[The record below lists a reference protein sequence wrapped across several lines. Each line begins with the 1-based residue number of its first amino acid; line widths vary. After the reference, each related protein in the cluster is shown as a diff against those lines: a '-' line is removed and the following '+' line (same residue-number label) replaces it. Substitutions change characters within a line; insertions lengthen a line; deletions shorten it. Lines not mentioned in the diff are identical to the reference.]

1 MTQRKSV
8 FVPLLAILS
17 AMALTFSSI
26 GAAYG
31 PSLDRHFGYGWVYT
45 VSADGNRSGL
55 YYEYPFPT
63 DDGGRAVLDHAHRI
77 SKTIT
82 DEGIVLLKNN
92 GVLPLAPME
101 RITPLGIRFLLP
113 VYSGTGSGEASI
125 NAEYVCTPEAGLR
138 AHFQLNET
146 CLSAMKKA
154 PALRI
159 ADDAITP
166 VTQADIADRSVEV
179 YEFAPSVYQ
188 GVVSSCFDSVGV
200 VFIGRI
206 GGESANYATTPLA
219 DGTPHALALT
229 SVEKDA
235 IAFSK
240 GHCRATVAV
249 LNTSNVMEI
258 EELMQGPLACD
269 AIIWLGHPGNTGF
282 QSLGDILAGDVN
294 PSGRTVDIWNTKLLE
309 NPVQANFSD
318 MIYTNT
324 EGMVFSSNYDGTEK
338 PAGLYYIEYEE
349 DVYIGY
355 RYYETAHDIGAIV
368 YGQTNAQGEKIAS
381 GAVNYPFG
389 YGLSYTTFDQQLT
402 GVTYDELSDRISL
415 TVQVSNAGAMDGWE
429 VVQIYSTPPYTEYD
443 AIHGVEKPT
452 KNLVAFDKVF
462 VKSGEAQEITL
473 TFLREELASYG
484 MNIENP
490 NGTRGCYFL
499 EAGDYRLT
507 LGKNSHDAFDSV
519 TIEVDQTVFYHE
531 DYPRQSERN
540 AQQSEI
546 AVAATNRFDDVTA
559 YMHEEDMTI
568 LTRADWMNTQPSAP
582 IHKALAEDRLLRA
595 AQYDPFTDPWT
606 GNEGIF
612 AEKPVEDQSPRSI
625 GLVLA
630 DMRGKT
636 WEDPLWDDYLNQT
649 DFSEDALWQMLLTA
663 SGQTAAVD
671 ALGKPRSMDRDGPQ
685 GISAGRGSRQETYAY
700 CAEVMLGATFHPGL
714 AYDFGQSIGNEALTI
729 GLTGWYGPG
738 LNIHRSAFCGRNFEY
753 YSEDPLLSGK
763 MAASCISGAASR
775 GVLSYMKHFAL
786 NNYEGPAT
794 CLTVW
799 ATEQA
804 IREIYLR
811 SFEIAVKEASC
822 ELSYYER
829 DNAELS
835 RKTMRAA
842 TGIMGA
848 ANHIGVEWCAASY
861 PLLQGVLRKEW
872 GFQGVVITD
881 MSLQLRPG
889 IVDKIFRN
897 GGDMRM
903 YYYETALL
911 DPDSSFARES
921 LRRAVKNICY
931 AYANSNLMQ
940 GLVPGTVV
948 CYGMAPWRM
957 MVYAFDCAVLI
968 AWIAF
973 GVRCIRARNRRELQK
988 QWQERKMNFIG
999 D

>member
-1 MTQRKSV
+1 MKRYKA
-8 FVPLLAILS
+8 FIPLLAILS
-17 AMALTFSSI
+17 VMALMFSVI
-26 GAAYG
+26 GVAYG
-31 PSLDRHFGYGWVYT
+31 PSLDKHFGYGHVST
-45 VSADGNRSGL
+45 KSADDNRSGL
-55 YYEYPFPT
+55 YYEIPFSALN
-63 DDGGRAVLDHAHRI
+63 GEQAVLDHAHSI
-77 SKTIT
+77 SKAIT

-92 GVLPLAPME
+92 GILPLSSKDC
-101 RITPLGIRFLLP
+101 ITPFGLRFLLP
-113 VYSGTGSGEASI
+113 VYSGTGSGKATV
-125 NAEYVCTPEAGLR
+125 NPEYVCTPEAGLR
-138 AHFQLNET
+138 ALFSINESS
-146 CLSAMKKA
+146 LKVLQEARIMKISSDEISYA
-154 PALRI
+154 VRENINDHGA
-159 ADDAITP
+159 
-166 VTQADIADRSVEV
+166 EV
-179 YEFAPSVYQ
+179 YEIDPSGYMELAD
-188 GVVSSCFDSVGV
+188 SCAGNVGV
-200 VFIGRI
+200 VYIGRI
-206 GGESANYATTPLA
+206 GGESANYPTAPLA
-219 DGTPHALALT
+219 DGTPHILALT
-229 SVEKDA
+229 EAEKRT

-240 GHCRATVAV
+240 AHCRATIAV

-269 AIIWLGHPGNTGF
+269 AIIWIGHPGNTGF

-349 DVYIGY
+349 GVYIGY

-389 YGLSYTTFDQQLT
+389 YGLSYTTFDQRLT

-490 NGTRGCYFL
+490 DGTRGCYFL
-499 EAGDYRLT
+499 EAGSYRLT

-519 TIEVDQTVFYHE
+519 TIDVDQTVFYHA
-531 DYPRQSERN
+531 DHPRQSERN
-540 AQQSEI
+540 AQQGEN

-568 LTRADWMNTQPSAP
+568 LTRADWTNTQPSAP
-582 IHKALAEDRLLRA
+582 IRKALAEERLLRA

-612 AEKPVEDQSPRSI
+612 AEKTVEDQSPRSI

-636 WEDPLWDDYLNQT
+636 WEDPLWDDYLKQI
-649 DFSEDALWQMLLTA
+649 DFSENALWQMLLTA

-685 GISAGRGSRQETYAY
+685 GISAGWGSRQETYAY
-700 CAEVMLGATFHPGL
+700 CAEMMLGATFHPGL

-968 AWIAF
+968 AWII
-973 GVRCIRARNRRELQK
+973 VCVNCMRDHRRRAIQK
-988 QWQERKMNFIG
+988 QWYGAR
-999 D
+999 

>member
-1 MTQRKSV
+1 MKRYKA
-8 FVPLLAILS
+8 FIPLLAILS
-17 AMALTFSSI
+17 VMALMFSVI
-26 GAAYG
+26 GVAYG
-31 PSLDRHFGYGWVYT
+31 PSLDKHFGYGHVST
-45 VSADGNRSGL
+45 KSADDNRSGL
-55 YYEYPFPT
+55 YYEIPFSAQNG
-63 DDGGRAVLDHAHRI
+63 DQAVLDHAHSI
-77 SKTIT
+77 SKAIT

-92 GVLPLAPME
+92 GILPLSSKDCISPFG
-101 RITPLGIRFLLP
+101 LRFLLP
-113 VYSGTGSGEASI
+113 VYSGTGSGKATV
-125 NAEYVCTPEAGLR
+125 NPEYVCTPEAGLR
-138 AHFQLNET
+138 AHFSINESS
-146 CLSAMKKA
+146 LKVLQEARIMKISSDEISYA
-154 PALRI
+154 VRENINDHGA
-159 ADDAITP
+159 
-166 VTQADIADRSVEV
+166 EV
-179 YEFAPSVYQ
+179 YEIDPSGYMELAD
-188 GVVSSCFDSVGV
+188 SCAGNVGV
-200 VFIGRI
+200 VYIGRI
-206 GGESANYATTPLA
+206 GGESANYPTAPLA
-219 DGTPHALALT
+219 DGTPHILALT
-229 SVEKDA
+229 EAEKRT

-240 GHCRATVAV
+240 AHCRATIAV

-269 AIIWLGHPGNTGF
+269 AIIWIGHPGNTGF

-349 DVYIGY
+349 GVYIGY
-355 RYYETAHDIGAIV
+355 RYYETAHDIGAIA
-368 YGQTNAQGEKIAS
+368 YGQTDAQGAKIAS
-381 GAVNYPFG
+381 GSVNYPFG
-389 YGLSYTTFDQQLT
+389 YGLSYTAFDQRVT
-402 GVTYDELSDRISL
+402 GVTFDELSDRISL
-415 TVQVSNAGAMDGWE
+415 TMQVRNVGEMDGWE

-443 AIHGVEKPT
+443 AIHGIEKPT

-473 TFLREELASYG
+473 SFLREELASYG

-490 NGTRGCYFL
+490 DGTRGCYFL

-507 LGKNSHDAFDSV
+507 LGRNSHDAFDSV
-519 TIEVDQTVFYHE
+519 TIDVNQSIFYHA
-531 DYPRQSERN
+531 DHPRQSERN
-540 AQQSEI
+540 AQQSES

-568 LTRADWMNTQPSAP
+568 LSRADWTNTQPSAP
-582 IHKALAEDRLLRA
+582 IRKALAEERLLRA

-612 AEKPVEDQSPRSI
+612 AEKTVEDQSPRLS

-630 DMRGKT
+630 DMRGKA
-636 WEDPLWDDYLNQT
+636 WDDPLWDDYLKQI
-649 DFSEDALWQMLLTA
+649 DFSENALWQMLLTA
-663 SGQTAAVD
+663 SGQTAAVE
-671 ALGKPRSMDRDGPQ
+671 ALGKPRSLDLDGPQ
-685 GISAGRGSRQETYAY
+685 GISAGRRSQQETYAY
-700 CAEVMLGATFHPGL
+700 CAQVLLGATFHPEL
-714 AYDFGQSIGNEALTI
+714 AYAFGQSIGNEALMI

-738 LNIHRSAFCGRNFEY
+738 VNIHRSAFCGRNFEY

-763 MAASCISGAASR
+763 LASSCISGAASR
-775 GVLSYMKHFAL
+775 GVLSFMKHFAL

-973 GVRCIRARNRRELQK
+973 GVRCMRARNRRELRK

>member
-1 MTQRKSV
+1 MKRYKA
-8 FVPLLAILS
+8 FIPLLAILS
-17 AMALTFSSI
+17 VMALMFSVI
-26 GAAYG
+26 GVAYG
-31 PSLDRHFGYGWVYT
+31 PSLDKHFGYGHVST
-45 VSADGNRSGL
+45 KSADDNRSGL
-55 YYEYPFPT
+55 YYEIPFSAQNG
-63 DDGGRAVLDHAHRI
+63 DQAVLDHAHSI
-77 SKTIT
+77 SKAIT

-92 GVLPLAPME
+92 GILPLSSKDC
-101 RITPLGIRFLLP
+101 ITPFGLRFLLP
-113 VYSGTGSGEASI
+113 VYSGTGSGKATV
-125 NAEYVCTPEAGLR
+125 NPEYVCTPEAGLR
-138 AHFQLNET
+138 AHFSINESS
-146 CLSAMKKA
+146 LKVLQEARIMKISSDEISYA
-154 PALRI
+154 VRENINDHGA
-159 ADDAITP
+159 
-166 VTQADIADRSVEV
+166 EV
-179 YEFAPSVYQ
+179 YEIDPSGYMELAD
-188 GVVSSCFDSVGV
+188 SCAGNVGV
-200 VFIGRI
+200 VYIGRI
-206 GGESANYATTPLA
+206 GGESANYPTAPLA
-219 DGTPHALALT
+219 DGTPHILALT
-229 SVEKDA
+229 EAEKRT

-240 GHCRATVAV
+240 AHCRATIAV

-269 AIIWLGHPGNTGF
+269 AIIWIGHPGNTGF

-349 DVYIGY
+349 GVYIGY
-355 RYYETAHDIGAIV
+355 RYYETAHDIGAIA
-368 YGQTNAQGEKIAS
+368 YGQTDAQGAKIAS
-381 GAVNYPFG
+381 GSVNYPFG
-389 YGLSYTTFDQQLT
+389 YGLSYTAFDQRVT
-402 GVTYDELSDRISL
+402 GVTFDELSDRISL
-415 TVQVSNAGAMDGWE
+415 TVQVRNAGEMDGWE

-462 VKSGEAQEITL
+462 VKRGEAQEITL
-473 TFLREELASYG
+473 SFLREELASYG

-490 NGTRGCYFL
+490 DGTRGCYFL

-507 LGKNSHDAFDSV
+507 LGRNSHDAFDSV
-519 TIEVDQTVFYHE
+519 TIDVNQPIFYHA
-531 DYPRQSERN
+531 DHPRQSERN
-540 AQQSEI
+540 AQQSES

-568 LTRADWMNTQPSAP
+568 LSRADWTNTQPSAP
-582 IHKALAEDRLLRA
+582 IRKALAEERLLRA

-612 AEKPVEDQSPRSI
+612 AEKTVEDQSPRLS

-630 DMRGKT
+630 DMRGKA
-636 WEDPLWDDYLNQT
+636 WDDPLWEAYLNQI

-663 SGQTAAVD
+663 SGQTAAVE
-671 ALGKPRSMDRDGPQ
+671 ALGKPRSLDLDGPQ
-685 GISAGRGSRQETYAY
+685 GISAGRRSQQETYAY
-700 CAEVMLGATFHPGL
+700 CAQVLLGATFHPEL
-714 AYDFGQSIGNEALTI
+714 AYAFGQSIGNEALMI

-738 LNIHRSAFCGRNFEY
+738 VNIHRSAFCGRNFEY

-763 MAASCISGAASR
+763 LASSCISGAASR

-973 GVRCIRARNRRELQK
+973 GVRCMRARNRRELQK

>member
-1 MTQRKSV
+1 MKRYKA
-8 FVPLLAILS
+8 FIPLLAILS
-17 AMALTFSSI
+17 VMALMFSVI
-26 GAAYG
+26 GVAYG
-31 PSLDRHFGYGWVYT
+31 PSLDKHFGYGHVST
-45 VSADGNRSGL
+45 KSADDNRSGL
-55 YYEYPFPT
+55 YYEIPFSAQNG
-63 DDGGRAVLDHAHRI
+63 DQAVLDHAHSI
-77 SKTIT
+77 SKAIT

-92 GVLPLAPME
+92 GILPLSSKDC
-101 RITPLGIRFLLP
+101 ITPFGLRFLLP
-113 VYSGTGSGEASI
+113 VYSGTGSGKATV
-125 NAEYVCTPEAGLR
+125 NPEYVCTPEAGLR
-138 AHFQLNET
+138 AHFSINESS
-146 CLSAMKKA
+146 LQVLQEARIMKISSAEISYA
-154 PALRI
+154 VRENINDHGA
-159 ADDAITP
+159 
-166 VTQADIADRSVEV
+166 EV
-179 YEFAPSVYQ
+179 YEIDPSGYMELAD
-188 GVVSSCFDSVGV
+188 SCAGNVGV
-200 VFIGRI
+200 VYIGRI
-206 GGESANYATTPLA
+206 GGESANYPTAPLA
-219 DGTPHALALT
+219 DGTPHILALT
-229 SVEKDA
+229 EAEKRT

-240 GHCRATVAV
+240 AHCRATIAV

-269 AIIWLGHPGNTGF
+269 AIIWIGHPGNTGF
-282 QSLGDILAGDVN
+282 QSLGDILAGVVN

-349 DVYIGY
+349 GVYIGY
-355 RYYETAHDIGAIV
+355 RYYETAHDIGAIA
-368 YGQTNAQGEKIAS
+368 YGQTDAQGAKIAS
-381 GAVNYPFG
+381 GSVNYPFG
-389 YGLSYTTFDQQLT
+389 YGLSYTAFDQRVT
-402 GVTYDELSDRISL
+402 GVTFDELSDRISL
-415 TVQVSNAGAMDGWE
+415 TVQVRNAGEMDGWE

-443 AIHGVEKPT
+443 AIHAVEKPT

-462 VKSGEAQEITL
+462 VKKGEAQEITL
-473 TFLREELASYG
+473 SFLREELASYG

-490 NGTRGCYFL
+490 DGTRGCYFL
-499 EAGDYRLT
+499 EAGSYRLT

-519 TIEVDQTVFYHE
+519 TIDVDQTVFYHA
-531 DYPRQSERN
+531 DHPRRSERN
-540 AQQSEI
+540 AQQGEN

-568 LTRADWMNTQPSAP
+568 LSRADWTNTQPSAP
-582 IHKALAEDRLLRA
+582 IRKALAEERLLRA

-612 AEKPVEDQSPRSI
+612 AEKTVEDQSPRLS

-630 DMRGKT
+630 DMRGKA
-636 WEDPLWDDYLNQT
+636 WDDPLWDDYLKQI
-649 DFSEDALWQMLLTA
+649 DFSENALWQMLLTA
-663 SGQTAAVD
+663 SGQTAAVE
-671 ALGKPRSMDRDGPQ
+671 ALGKPRSLDLDGPQ
-685 GISAGRGSRQETYAY
+685 GISAGRRSQQETYAY
-700 CAEVMLGATFHPGL
+700 CAQVLLGATFHPEL
-714 AYDFGQSIGNEALTI
+714 AYAFGQSIGNEALMI

-738 LNIHRSAFCGRNFEY
+738 VNIHRSAFCGRNFEY

-763 MAASCISGAASR
+763 LASSCISGAASR

-822 ELSYYER
+822 ELLYYEK
-829 DNAELS
+829 DNADLS

-973 GVRCIRARNRRELQK
+973 GVRCMRARKRRELQK
-988 QWQERKMNFIG
+988 QWRERKMNFIG

>member
-1 MTQRKSV
+1 MKRYKA
-8 FVPLLAILS
+8 FIPLLAILS
-17 AMALTFSSI
+17 VMALMFSVI
-26 GAAYG
+26 GVAYG
-31 PSLDRHFGYGWVYT
+31 PSLDKHFGYGHVST
-45 VSADGNRSGL
+45 KSADDNRSGL
-55 YYEYPFPT
+55 YYEIPFSAQNG
-63 DDGGRAVLDHAHRI
+63 DQAVLDHAHSI
-77 SKTIT
+77 SKAIT

-92 GVLPLAPME
+92 GILPLSSKDCISPFG
-101 RITPLGIRFLLP
+101 LRFLLP
-113 VYSGTGSGEASI
+113 VYSGTGSGKATV
-125 NAEYVCTPEAGLR
+125 NPEYVCTPEAGLR
-138 AHFQLNET
+138 AHFSINESS
-146 CLSAMKKA
+146 LKVLQEARIMKISSDEISYA
-154 PALRI
+154 VRENINDHGA
-159 ADDAITP
+159 
-166 VTQADIADRSVEV
+166 EV
-179 YEFAPSVYQ
+179 YEIDPSGYMELAD
-188 GVVSSCFDSVGV
+188 SCAGNVGV
-200 VFIGRI
+200 VYIGRI
-206 GGESANYATTPLA
+206 GGESANYPTAPLA
-219 DGTPHALALT
+219 DGTPHILALT
-229 SVEKDA
+229 EAEKRT

-240 GHCRATVAV
+240 AHCRATIAV

-269 AIIWLGHPGNTGF
+269 AIIWIGHPGNTGF

-349 DVYIGY
+349 GVYIGY
-355 RYYETAHDIGAIV
+355 RYYETAHDIGAIA
-368 YGQTNAQGEKIAS
+368 YGQTDAQGAKIAS
-381 GAVNYPFG
+381 GSVNYPFG
-389 YGLSYTTFDQQLT
+389 YGLSYTAFDQRVT
-402 GVTYDELSDRISL
+402 GVTFDELSDRISL
-415 TVQVSNAGAMDGWE
+415 TMQVRNVGEMDGWE

-443 AIHGVEKPT
+443 AIHGIEKPT

-473 TFLREELASYG
+473 SFLREELASYG

-490 NGTRGCYFL
+490 DGTRGCYFL

-507 LGKNSHDAFDSV
+507 LGRNSHDAFDSV
-519 TIEVDQTVFYHE
+519 TIDVNQSIFYHA
-531 DYPRQSERN
+531 DHPRQSERN
-540 AQQSEI
+540 AQQSES

-568 LTRADWMNTQPSAP
+568 LSRADWTNTQPSAP
-582 IHKALAEDRLLRA
+582 IRKALAEERLLRA

-612 AEKPVEDQSPRSI
+612 AEKTVEDQSPRLS

-630 DMRGKT
+630 DMRGKA
-636 WEDPLWDDYLNQT
+636 WDDPLWDDYLKQI
-649 DFSEDALWQMLLTA
+649 DFSENALWQMLLTA
-663 SGQTAAVD
+663 SGQTAAVE
-671 ALGKPRSMDRDGPQ
+671 ALGKPRSLDLDGPQ
-685 GISAGRGSRQETYAY
+685 GISAGRRSQQETYAY
-700 CAEVMLGATFHPGL
+700 CAQVLLGATFHPEL
-714 AYDFGQSIGNEALTI
+714 AYAFGQSIGNEALMI

-738 LNIHRSAFCGRNFEY
+738 VNIHRSAFCGRNFEY

-763 MAASCISGAASR
+763 LASSCISGAASR

-903 YYYETALL
+903 YYYDAALL
-911 DPDSSFARES
+911 DPDSPVAQAS

-973 GVRCIRARNRRELQK
+973 GVRCMRARNRRELQK